1 MLEIFLVV
9 GMITCTVILGISLA
23 VMIDVELT
31 LRKVSTVLSHVERR
45 TRPARVYSP
54 STESK
59 ERAPEERMLSSPAGA
74 NLSTY
79 V

>member
-1 MLEIFLVV
+1 MLEFILVV
-9 GMITCTVILGISLA
+9 GMITCSVILGIALA

-31 LRKVSTVLSHVERR
+31 LRKVRTVLSHVEKR
-45 TRPARVYSP
+45 TRPERVYSP

-59 ERAPEERMLSSPAGA
+59 ERAPEERMLSSPVGT